1 MQYMFPLPTR
11 LSIANCI
18 SISSAVFAQLTA
30 ESPYI
35 LQCALKC
42 DWRFA
47 ALVNSERRCFCAV
60 VLTLILYC
68 ALQNCDVG
76 ESGEYV
82 HYNDWIV
89 IDNSKQNFVAKPFH
103 VNEVGM
109 YSQRLSA
116 DVTWQ

>member
-1 MQYMFPLPTR
+1 
-11 LSIANCI
+11 
-18 SISSAVFAQLTA
+18 
-30 ESPYI
+30 
-35 LQCALKC
+35 LQ
-42 DWRFA
+42 
-47 ALVNSERRCFCAV
+47 S
-60 VLTLILYC
+60 
-68 ALQNCDVG
+68 CDVG

-109 YSQRLSA
+109 YSLWLSA